1 VRFLILSD
9 IHSNLEA
16 LEAVAEKARGE
27 YDRVICCG
35 DLVGYGPNPN
45 EVTEYVRRLDPLVIR
60 GNHEKAALGM
70 VDLTLFNPLAKK
82 AALWTQSVLTPEN
95 RDYLAAIPSGPV
107 DESGFTLV
115 HGSLLDED
123 EYLVDLEEALQS
135 LHGAWNPLTFF
146 GHTHVQGGFVFF
158 KDGRAG
164 FLNPEISKGRNESQ
178 LRIDSENRFLVNSG
192 SVGQPRDYDWR
203 AAYVIYDQSEQLV
216 HYFRVDYPI
225 EVTQEKMRSAQ
236 LPQYLI
242 DRLSL
247 GR

>member
-1 VRFLILSD
+1 MRFLILSD

-16 LEAVAEKARGE
+16 LEAVLEKASGE

-45 EVTEYVRRLDPLVIR
+45 EVTEAVRRLNPLIVR

-70 VDLTLFNPLAKK
+70 VDLSLFNPLAKK
-82 AALWTQSVLTPEN
+82 AALWTQNVLTSEN
-95 RDYLAAIPSGPV
+95 RDYLAAIPSGPI

-115 HGSLLDED
+115 HGSVLDED

-135 LHGAWNPLTFF
+135 LHSAWNPLTFF

-158 KDGRAG
+158 RDGRAG
-164 FLNPEISKGRNESQ
+164 FLNPEIKDGMNESQ
-178 LRIDSENRFLVNSG
+178 LRIDSQDRFLVNSG

-203 AAYVIYDQSEQLV
+203 AAYVIYDGEEKLV
-216 HYFRVDYPI
+216 RYFRVGYSID
-225 EVTQEKMRSAQ
+225 VTQDKMRAAQ

>member
-1 VRFLILSD
+1 MRYLILSD

-16 LEAVAEKARGE
+16 LQAVAERARGE

-45 EVTEYVRRLDPLVIR
+45 EVTEYVRGMNPLIVR

-82 AALWTQSVLTPEN
+82 AALWTQSVLTPDN
-95 RDYLAAIPSGPV
+95 RDYLASIPAGPV
-107 DESGFTLV
+107 DESGFTLI
-115 HGSLLDED
+115 HGSLHDED
-123 EYLVDLEEALQS
+123 EYLVDIEEALRS
-135 LHGAWNPLTFF
+135 LHDAWNPVTFF

-158 KDGRAG
+158 EDGRAG
-164 FLNPEISKGRNESQ
+164 FLNPEIKGGMSESQ
-178 LRIDSENRFLVNSG
+178 LRIDSQSKFLVNPG

-203 AAYVIYDQSEQLV
+203 AAYVIYDGDERLV
-216 HYFRVDYPI
+216 HYFRIDYPI
-225 EVTQEKMRSAQ
+225 EVTQDKMREAR